1 MLQLSETG
9 ENLRQRRAREVDR
22 KMNIFAEKKEKME
35 LRLKKGVN

>member
-9 ENLRQRRAREVDR
+9 ENLSHTRARELDM
-22 KMNIFAEKKEKME
+22 KMNIFAEKKEKLE